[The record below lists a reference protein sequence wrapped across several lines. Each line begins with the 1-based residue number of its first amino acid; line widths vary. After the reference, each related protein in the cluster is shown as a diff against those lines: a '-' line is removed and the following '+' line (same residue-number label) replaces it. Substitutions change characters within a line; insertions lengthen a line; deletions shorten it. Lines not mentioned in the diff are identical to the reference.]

1 MEKKRSR
8 PAKKELRIL
17 YSPEHF
23 ERLEQQAA
31 LLDMTTSAFVRMV
44 SMERV
49 TSLEASNAVVQD
61 SRAYLQGPIR

>member
-8 PAKKELRIL
+8 PVKKELRIL

-31 LLDMTTSAFVRMV
+31 LLDITTSAFVRMV

-49 TSLEASNAVVQD
+49 TALESNQKIKVD
-61 SRAYLQGPIR
+61 